1 MVRVSNRHLH
11 NPDFLK
17 GTMKTQSKWLVFP
30 ADSGALLKDC
40 MDANIL
46 VFRMLADEKDFT
58 AVKNFREGNE
68 AAFKR
73 LDEDYTVLCHDEHA
87 LITWADRMRAVRR
100 HLDELDRNLAFE
112 GKRQFN
118 WDAVVTA
125 IGILDAYRVMSEQTI
140 ALNKS

>member
-1 MVRVSNRHLH
+1 M
-11 NPDFLK
+11 
-17 GTMKTQSKWLVFP
+17 VFP